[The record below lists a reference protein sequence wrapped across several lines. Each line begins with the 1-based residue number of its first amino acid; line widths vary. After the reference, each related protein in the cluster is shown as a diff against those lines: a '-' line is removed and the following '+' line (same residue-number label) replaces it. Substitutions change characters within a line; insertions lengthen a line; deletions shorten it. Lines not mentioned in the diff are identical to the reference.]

1 MYYNIERFK
10 PAAAE
15 IRGLLMKARTIKRH
29 IVELN
34 DNEVKL
40 IYHALMYFE
49 NQNNIKNHENVNKI
63 KELRECFYEV
73 INPASAR
80 LKDRKIF

>member
-1 MYYNIERFK
+1 
-10 PAAAE
+10 
-15 IRGLLMKARTIKRH
+15 MKAKTIKRH

-34 DNEVKL
+34 DSEARL

-63 KELRECFYEV
+63 KELRESFYQV
-73 INPASAR
+73 LNPASVR
-80 LKDRKIF
+80 IKDRKIF